1 MCRFGPV
8 YTVDSFM
15 WARRYSAAM
24 LLFRHVTWVSLSPVP
39 ACPWIDCVPVPGCP
53 SAGPLPVCPCARVRP
68 WSGCVPGCPCARVPV
83 DCLCACVPMCPC
95 ARLLWADLSHSLIFE
110 ICLCPFTSSIWSL
123 EHDLKEEMEL
133 FCDFIAAGC
142 MYNSILDMKGQL
154 TTGWMPSSC
163 LRGGKSVQVAVMCT
177 FWFVSSSIVSSL
189 IPYTTRTKN
198 PWTCWSAFLVP
209 GTGFRNQNWA
219 RDLSI
224 EPKWTSRE
232 TQSPWGLLDAA
243 AFHRP
248 YVLFTLVEGAVSRP
262 RGSRGW

>member
-1 MCRFGPV
+1 MLPEFLWVLCPRARGL
-8 YTVDSFM
+8 TV
-15 WARRYSAAM
+15 
-24 LLFRHVTWVSLSPVP
+24 
-39 ACPWIDCVPVPGCP
+39 CPCPG
-53 SAGPLPVCPCARVRP
+53 AGPLPVCPCAPVI
-68 WSGCVPGCPCARVPV
+68 WLCARVPV

-198 PWTCWSAFLVP
+198 PWTCWSAFLVS

-243 AFHRP
+243 AFHRR
-248 YVLFTLVEGAVSRP
+248 YVLLHWLKVQFHGQEDQEVDSKCVPHWAPCFWMQS
-262 RGSRGW
+262 